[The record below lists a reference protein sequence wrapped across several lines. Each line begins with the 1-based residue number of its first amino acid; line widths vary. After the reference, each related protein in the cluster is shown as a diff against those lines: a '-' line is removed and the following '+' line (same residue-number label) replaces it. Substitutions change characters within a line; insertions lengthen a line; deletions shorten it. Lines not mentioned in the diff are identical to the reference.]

1 METPESSG
9 ESPEY
14 DEKSLEYSRESPVYK
29 EISPECHEKPLESG
43 ELFPKKSMHPNHRV
57 HAQIFIDYLILPYA
71 SIQMR
76 VSLDSQLLLHV
87 LLQLLPLVLS
97 KQSVH

>member
-14 DEKSLEYSRESPVYK
+14 DEKSLEFSRESPVYK
-29 EISPECHEKPLESG
+29 EISLECHEKPLESG
-43 ELFPKKSMHPNHRV
+43 ELFSVKKRAPKSLGARSN
-57 HAQIFIDYLILPYA
+57 FIDYLILPYA